1 MNRIVNPFIVYGY
14 VSPEYFCDRKEETS
28 NLISAL
34 RNGRNVTLMSPRRMG
49 KTGLIHNAFHHIEEE
64 YPDAACFYM
73 DIFSTNSLKDF
84 VMLFG
89 KTVLGK
95 VDTIPQKAMSAVN
108 TFLKSCRVMFSVDE
122 LSGMPTASLDFQ
134 PHEAEATLNEIF
146 NYLKHSER
154 ECFIAID
161 EFQQIAEYEE
171 EFEGKSEHSKIEA
184 LLRSYI
190 QFCPNLH
197 FIFSGSK
204 SHMMSDIFDK
214 PNRPFYRST
223 EKMHLYTIPE
233 ESYYTFAS
241 EWMNKADVAMS
252 EEIFHQIYE
261 RFEGHTWYVQY
272 VLNKIYEQQPEQV
285 EASLVTNCIGNIV
298 KSNTEDYQR
307 LCHQLTK
314 NQYAVLKAIAK
325 EHRVTSINGSAFL
338 TKYQLK
344 GSSSVNKAVKSLI
357 DNEYIFNHNGTYQV
371 YDRFM
376 ELWLRQQAS

>member
-1 MNRIVNPFIVYGY
+1 MKKIVNPFIIYGY
-14 VSPEYFCDRKEETS
+14 AAPEYFCDRKEET
-28 NLISAL
+28 NKLISAL

-49 KTGLIHNAFHHIEEE
+49 KTGLIHNAFHHIEKEH
-64 YPDAACFYM
+64 PDAACFYM
-73 DIFSTNSLKDF
+73 DIFSTSSLKDF

-89 KTVLGK
+89 KTILGK
-95 VDTIPQKAMSAVN
+95 VDTIPQKAISMVN

-122 LSGMPTASLDFQ
+122 LSGLPTASLDFQ

-146 NYLKHSER
+146 NYLKHSEK

-161 EFQQIAEYEE
+161 EFQQIAEYEDDADK
-171 EFEGKSEHSKIEA
+171 KSERSKVEA

-197 FIFSGSK
+197 FVFSGSK
-204 SHMMSDIFDK
+204 NHMMSDIFDK

-233 ESYYTFAS
+233 ESYYAFAS
-241 EWMNKADVAMS
+241 EWMKKADVEMNS
-252 EEIFHQIYE
+252 DVFHYIYD

-272 VLNKIYEQQPEQV
+272 ILNKIYEQQPKQV
-285 EASLVTNCIGNIV
+285 DNTMVTSCIEDIV
-298 KSNTEDYQR
+298 KSNMEDYQR

-314 NQYAVLKAIAK
+314 NQYAVLKAIAN

-338 TKYQLK
+338 SKYQLK

-357 DNEYIFNHNGTYQV
+357 DNEYIFCYNGTYQV

-376 ELWLRQQAS
+376 ELWLRQQI